1 MDNDKKVLACVDQS
15 SYANSVTD
23 YATWAAQRLQAP
35 MELLHV
41 IDRHPQWGEGQDHS
55 GTIGLD
61 AQENLLRQL
70 SEEDAARSRA
80 ARDVGRVYLNTL
92 RERAIEA
99 GAGVVDVRQRHGEL
113 ESTLAEL
120 QGDARLFVLGRRG
133 ASKGATGRDLGSNI
147 EWVVRSVDKP
157 VLAVPEEFR
166 LPSRVLFAF
175 DGSSVTRRGLVMIA
189 ASSLLKN
196 LPIHLLMAGKEQAQ
210 GQKQLDEA
218 RKVLEAV
225 GFAVS
230 ASIEQGDPETVIRRA
245 VKSLQCDLQV
255 MGAYSHSPLRGLFMG
270 SKTTDLLRS
279 AAVPT
284 LLLR

>member
-1 MDNDKKVLACVDQS
+1 MDDDKKVLACVDQS

-23 YATWAAQRLQAP
+23 YATWAAQRMQAP

-41 IDRHPQWGEGQDHS
+41 IDRHPRLEAEQDHS

-61 AQENLLRQL
+61 AQESLLRQL

-92 RERAIEA
+92 RERAIKA
-99 GAGVVDVRQRHGEL
+99 GADIVDVRQRHGKL

-120 QGDARLFVLGRRG
+120 QGDTRLFVLGRRG
-133 ASKGATGRDLGSNI
+133 ASTGATGRDLGRNLK
-147 EWVVRSVDKP
+147 WVVRSVDKP
-157 VLAVPEEFR
+157 VLAVPEKFR
-166 LPSRVLFAF
+166 SPSRVLFAF
-175 DGSSVTRRGLVMIA
+175 DGSSVTRRSLVMIA
-189 ASSLLKN
+189 ASPLLKS
-196 LPIHLLMAGKEQAQ
+196 LPIHLLMVGKEQAQ
-210 GQKQLDEA
+210 GPKQLKEA
-218 RKVLEAV
+218 QEVLEAV
-225 GFAVS
+225 GFSVS
-230 ASIEQGDPETVIRRA
+230 ASIESGDPETVVGRA

>member
-1 MDNDKKVLACVDQS
+1 MDEDKKVLACVDQS

-23 YATWAAQRLQAP
+23 YATWAAQQMHAP

-41 IDRHPQWGEGQDHS
+41 IDRHPRLEAGQDHS

-61 AQENLLRQL
+61 AQESLLRQL
-70 SEEDAARSRA
+70 SEEDAARSRT

-92 RERAIEA
+92 RERALKA
-99 GAGVVDVRQRHGEL
+99 GADVVDVRQRHGGL
-113 ESTLAEL
+113 EDTLAEL
-120 QGDARLFVLGRRG
+120 QGDTRLFVMGLRG
-133 ASKGATGRDLGSNI
+133 ASTGATGRQLGRSL
-147 EWVVRSVDKP
+147 EWVVRSVNRP
-157 VLAVPEEFR
+157 VLAVPEKFR
-166 LPSRVLFAF
+166 FPSRVLFAF

-189 ASSLLKN
+189 ASPLLKS
-196 LPIHLLMAGKEQAQ
+196 LPIHLLMAGKDQAQ
-210 GQKQLDEA
+210 GPKQLEEA
-218 RKVLEAV
+218 RKVLETV
-225 GFAVS
+225 GFSVT
-230 ASIEQGDPETVIRRA
+230 ASIEPGDPAVVIGRA

-255 MGAYSHSPLRGLFMG
+255 MGAYSHSPLRGIFMG